1 MTSKASRSD
10 QRKENF
16 TRNIQFHAKKK
27 RKREKIGSN
36 KKNKNNFPRHEG
48 ISVCNNISTRGFPP
62 ITILLLYWI
71 PPPFDLRSGITGIK
85 KAKARGQTRGRERER
100 ERSSG
105 TMKLENTS
113 ASKLLNNDHPRIED
127 GPTFAR
133 DYLQETTNPLSHYR
147 ETRMELRSS
156 LALFLGYA
164 LYFSFFFLLSTQQ
177 DMRDE
182 RNNASTTILYIVYW
196 LSIRLDLEE
205 V

>member
-71 PPPFDLRSGITGIK
+71 PPPFDLHSGITGIK

-164 LYFSFFFLLSTQQ
+164 LYFSFSFFFCPRNKICAMKEI
-177 DMRDE
+177 MRV
-182 RNNASTTILYIVYW
+182 RQYCILYIGSQFVW
-196 LSIRLDLEE
+196 I
-205 V
+205 

>member
-27 RKREKIGSN
+27 IEKIGSN

-48 ISVCNNISTRGFPP
+48 ISVCNNISTRGYPP

-71 PPPFDLRSGITGIK
+71 PPPFDLRSGITGIRRRK
-85 KAKARGQTRGRERER
+85 PEDKHERER

-127 GPTFAR
+127 GPTFTR

-156 LALFLGYA
+156 FALFLGYA
-164 LYFSFFFLLSTQQ
+164 LYFSFSFFFCPRNKICTTKGI
-177 DMRDE
+177 MRV
-182 RNNASTTILYIVYW
+182 RQYCILYIGSQFVW
-196 LSIRLDLEE
+196 I
-205 V
+205 

>member
-16 TRNIQFHAKKK
+16 TRNIQFHAK

-71 PPPFDLRSGITGIK
+71 PPPFDLRSGITGIRRRK
-85 KAKARGQTRGRERER
+85 PEDKHERER

-127 GPTFAR
+127 GPTFTR

-164 LYFSFFFLLSTQQ
+164 LYFSFSFFFCPRNKICAMKEI
-177 DMRDE
+177 MRV
-182 RNNASTTILYIVYW
+182 RQYCILYIGSQFVW
-196 LSIRLDLEE
+196 I
-205 V
+205 

>member
-71 PPPFDLRSGITGIK
+71 PPPFDLRSGITGIRRRK
-85 KAKARGQTRGRERER
+85 PEDKHEGGRERER
-100 ERSSG
+100 
-105 TMKLENTS
+105 
-113 ASKLLNNDHPRIED
+113 D
-127 GPTFAR
+127 
-133 DYLQETTNPLSHYR
+133 LQEQWNSRTPLPLNCL
-147 ETRMELRSS
+147 T
-156 LALFLGYA
+156 
-164 LYFSFFFLLSTQQ
+164 
-177 DMRDE
+177 
-182 RNNASTTILYIVYW
+182 TTILV
-196 LSIRLDLEE
+196 SRMVRLLREIICKRQRTRYPTTE
-205 V
+205 KRGWN